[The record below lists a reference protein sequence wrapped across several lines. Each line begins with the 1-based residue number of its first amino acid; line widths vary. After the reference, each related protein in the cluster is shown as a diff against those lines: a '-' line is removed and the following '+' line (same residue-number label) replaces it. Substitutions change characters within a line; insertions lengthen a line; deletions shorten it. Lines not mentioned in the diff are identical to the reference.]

1 MSDSN
6 RKLVSIPPEN
16 MDVDSLISWCSQQF
30 ATTAELS
37 KEAEQYY
44 SDMRHHHQHLA
55 ELMGMLQELKKKK
68 SPRKEIEEVVDTASE
83 VIEAIQ
89 ALRDDRYV
97 MDEQGKDIDIME
109 AEFEGTDSRKR
120 AAAELQSEVEQF
132 MKNYNSFKAKL
143 GLVTQQDVAKL
154 TGIDRRYISIIESG
168 KHKPQFKTLKRLADA
183 FGVEVDQLTA

>member
-16 MDVDSLISWCSQQF
+16 MDVDSLISWCGQQF

-44 SDMRHHHQHLA
+44 SDMRRHHQHLS
-55 ELMGMLQELKKKK
+55 ELMGMLQELKKNK
-68 SPRKEIEEVVDTASE
+68 SPREEVEEVVDTTSE

-89 ALRDDRYV
+89 ALREDRYV
-97 MDEQGKDIDIME
+97 LDEQGKDIDVVE
-109 AEFEGTDSRKR
+109 TEFEGTESGKK
-120 AAAELQSEVEQF
+120 AAAELQADVELF

-154 TGIDRRYISIIESG
+154 TGIDRRYVSIIESG

-183 FGVEVDQLTA
+183 FGVEVEQLTT